1 MATLKNVQSLESIF
15 PVQFPFC
22 FQLKVPVSAKLYVSC
37 EFLLKQGQ
45 VKDEVGNLMLYLHCA
60 GVLEQ

>member
-15 PVQFPFC
+15 PVQFPLC
-22 FQLKVPVSAKLYVSC
+22 FQLPVSAKLYVSC

-60 GVLEQ
+60 RVLEQ